1 MAKVLNRIKG
11 VYILDD
17 GLEHLDISDMS
28 EMFVTAFESVANDMK
43 KINYEGVDNLQS
55 VLDRLNKEKARQKEI
70 FKA

>member
-1 MAKVLNRIKG
+1 
-11 VYILDD
+11 
-17 GLEHLDISDMS
+17 MS